1 MRYGLAE
8 ESPPRNWREA
18 VTQVRQ
24 SDPIYLSI
32 VIPVYNEVEVVPV
45 LYNRLTRV
53 MEGLGESYEIIFIND
68 GSTDGS
74 LALLCELR
82 AGDERVKLLSLSR
95 NFGHQI
101 AITAGLDH
109 SSGQA
114 VVVLDADL
122 QDPPE
127 VIPQLV
133 ERWCKGYDVVFAVR
147 EKRRGEGLFKRGT
160 AALFYRLLRRLTSTD
175 IPMDAGDF
183 RLMSRKAVDTLKSIR
198 ERSRFIRG
206 LAGWIGFRQTSVPY
220 VRDVRYA
227 GTTKYPLKKM
237 VRFAFNGLISFSS
250 VPLQSASYLGFVVSS
265 VSFVYMAYAVW
276 LKLFTDRTILG
287 WTSVMVAVL
296 FLGGIQLLCLGIV
309 GEYIGRIYEEVKQRP
324 LYIVDEA
331 RGIEPSISDKE

>member
-1 MRYGLAE
+1 
-8 ESPPRNWREA
+8 
-18 VTQVRQ
+18 VRQ
-24 SDPIYLSI
+24 SDAIYLSI
-32 VIPVYNEVEVVPV
+32 VIPVYNEVEVLPV
-45 LYNRLTRV
+45 LYHRLTRV
-53 MEGLGESYEIIFIND
+53 MEGLGETYEIIFVND
-68 GSTDGS
+68 GSDDGS
-74 LALLCELR
+74 LPLLRDLR
-82 AGDERVKLLSLSR
+82 AGDERVKLLGLSR

-133 ERWCKGYDVVFAVR
+133 EQWRKGYDVVFAVR
-147 EKRRGEGLFKRGT
+147 EKRHGEGFFKRGT
-160 AALFYRLLRRLTSTD
+160 AALFYRLLRRLTSTE

-183 RLMSRKAVDTLKSIR
+183 RLLSRKAVETLNSVR

-206 LAGWIGFRQTSVPY
+206 LAGWIGFRQTSVAY
-220 VRDVRYA
+220 IRNVRHA
-227 GTTKYPLKKM
+227 GMTKYPLKKM
-237 VRFAFNGLISFSS
+237 VRFAFNGIMSFSS
-250 VPLQSASYLGFVVSS
+250 VPLQLASYLGFIVSS

-296 FLGGIQLLCLGIV
+296 FLGGVQLLCLGIV

-331 RGIEPSISDKE
+331 RGVEAGISDKD

>member
-1 MRYGLAE
+1 MK
-8 ESPPRNWREA
+8 
-18 VTQVRQ
+18 Q
-24 SDPIYLSI
+24 SDGITISI
-32 VIPVYNEVEVVPV
+32 VIPVYNEVEVLPV
-45 LYNRLTRV
+45 LYHRLTRV
-53 MEGLGESYEIIFIND
+53 MEGLGESYEIIFVND
-68 GSTDGS
+68 GSDDGS
-74 LALLCELR
+74 LPLLRDLR
-82 AGDERVKLLSLSR
+82 AGDERVKLLGLSR
-95 NFGHQI
+95 NFGHQL

-133 ERWCKGYDVVFAVR
+133 EQWRKGYDIIFAVR
-147 EKRRGEGLFKRGT
+147 EKRRGEGPFKRAT

-175 IPMDAGDF
+175 IPVDAGDF

-227 GTTKYPLKKM
+227 GTTKYPLKQM
-237 VRFAFNGLISFSS
+237 VRFAFNGLMAFSS
-250 VPLQSASYLGFVVSS
+250 MPLQLASYLGFVVSS

-296 FLGGIQLLCLGIV
+296 FLGGVQLLCLGIV
-309 GEYIGRIYEEVKQRP
+309 GEYLGRIYEEVKQRP
-324 LYIVDEA
+324 LYIIDEVDGLDQRTPE
-331 RGIEPSISDKE
+331 RQSDLFSEN